1 MGNHEF
7 NAIAWHTPDP
17 DDPGA
22 YLRPHLSARWGD
34 KNREQHQ
41 RFLDEVE
48 HDPAT
53 HADIISW
60 FKTLPLWLDL
70 PGLRVVHACWHQR
83 FMDWLAPELTSD
95 RRLPDELLV
104 PATREADDETEKDT
118 LDPSV
123 FKAVEALTKGIE
135 MQLPDGLW
143 YLDKDGQKR
152 YRVRVQWWNVSAET
166 YRQIAQLDDGLRN
179 RLPEDPVPAHARI
192 AVPTDKPI
200 FFGHYGLTG
209 NPTTL
214 SPRLACVD
222 YSAAHGGP
230 LVAYRWDGES
240 SLNAG
245 HYVSAG

>member
-1 MGNHEF
+1 MPLESTC
-7 NAIAWHTPDP
+7 ALI
-17 DDPGA
+17 
-22 YLRPHLSARWGD
+22 LSARWDD

-53 HADIISW
+53 HADIMSW
-60 FKTLPLWLDL
+60 FKTLPLWLEL

-95 RRLPDELLV
+95 RRLPDALLV

-143 YLDKDGQKR
+143 YRRQGWPKA
-152 YRVRVQWWNVSAET
+152 VSGPGSVVECQC
-166 YRQIAQLDDGLRN
+166 RD
-179 RLPEDPVPAHARI
+179 LPPDRATGRRTEESPA
-192 AVPTDKPI
+192 
-200 FFGHYGLTG
+200 
-209 NPTTL
+209 
-214 SPRLACVD
+214 
-222 YSAAHGGP
+222 
-230 LVAYRWDGES
+230 
-240 SLNAG
+240 
-245 HYVSAG
+245 